1 MEEGDGGDGV
11 GSGIPSL
18 KKNGEILKKKHS
30 QQTLKKE
37 KILHP

>member
-18 KKNGEILKKKHS
+18 KKNGEILKKNTASKH
-30 QQTLKKE
+30 
-37 KILHP
+37 